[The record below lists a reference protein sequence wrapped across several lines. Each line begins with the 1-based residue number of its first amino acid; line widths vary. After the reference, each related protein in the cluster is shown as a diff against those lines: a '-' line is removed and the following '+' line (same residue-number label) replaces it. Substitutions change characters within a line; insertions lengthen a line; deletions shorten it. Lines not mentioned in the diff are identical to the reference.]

1 MAKPRKDILISR
13 VQYYT
18 NNFKR
23 IQKTR
28 DLHSAKYFY
37 DFVNK
42 LDILGNNYEIAF
54 NSKIGRTPYAMIRT
68 KDRSDVNIRWHNP
81 FLLLF
86 KFKKALIESIDLEY
100 IRNAFNNGYPI
111 KPKITFQIKEHER
124 KADHFRIIIQLSII
138 SKRNKKEVNIY
149 NDNGNKKSFH
159 WSKEKNDIMSITIK
173 KSYFLGEGVE
183 KGGI

>member
-1 MAKPRKDILISR
+1 MAKPRKDILINR

-42 LDILGNNYEIAF
+42 LGILGRNYEIFF
-54 NSKIGRTPYAMIRT
+54 NSKIGRTPYAMVRT
-68 KDRSDVNIRWHNP
+68 KDRSDANVRWHNP
-81 FLLLF
+81 FLILF
-86 KFKKALIESIDLEY
+86 KFKRALIESIDLEY
-100 IRNAFNNGYPI
+100 VKNALNNGHPI
-111 KPKITFQIKEHER
+111 KPKVTFQIKEHE
-124 KADHFRIIIQLSII
+124 KKVDYFRIIIQLSII
-138 SKRNKKEVNIY
+138 SKKNKKEINIY
-149 NDNGNKKSFH
+149 CNRNVKSFH

-173 KSYFLGEGVE
+173 KSHFLGVNYE
-183 KGGI
+183 KGCN